1 MYLRL
6 LITVLAAMATLSSSA
21 HAAVPGPLSPA
32 DAAVFWSSP
41 DDKPPE
47 ERQTFKKENQGQHFL
62 YCDELYLDLLEPYL
76 RGIGGGYGGVG
87 TDQGYLMMGWMRAE
101 LAWLTDYDP
110 LVVAMHRIY
119 AAFFTEAETPQQFAT
134 LWQQAKL
141 GRAALEKQLAGDA
154 KLPSLLKLYNQQR
167 PYTQR
172 RIGYLKW
179 RLGKAKIKGF
189 VNDGEDYAWVR
200 GLVIAKRVRP
210 MLGNLLSDKGLV
222 GVGEA
227 SRKLNVPMRAF
238 YVSNAEQYWAYSK
251 QFRAN
256 MAALNWDAKSWLV
269 RTLASKPVNRD
280 YRYYLHAPARF
291 LEQLAK
297 PSVRLVT
304 QVVPYVAIDD
314 PSLVPLVVLP
324 AEGGRVVKW
333 ADDKDKEVRKKKA
346 EALRQGKDGPTPAG
360 PGGSEGTP

>member
-1 MYLRL
+1 MQLRL
-6 LITVLAAMATLSSSA
+6 MMIVLAMTTAVASSGL
-21 HAAVPGPLSPA
+21 AAAPGPLNAA
-32 DAAVFWSSP
+32 DAALFWSSP

-62 YCDELYLDLLEPYL
+62 YCDELYLDLFEPYL
-76 RGIGGGYGGVG
+76 RGIGGGYAGVG

-110 LVVAMHRIY
+110 LVVAMHRLY
-119 AAFFTEAETPQQFAT
+119 AAFFAEAETPEQFAA
-134 LWQQAKL
+134 LWQQSKL
-141 GRAALEKQLAGDA
+141 GRAALEKHLAGDA
-154 KLPSLLKLYNQQR
+154 KLPSLLKLYSQQR

-172 RIGYLKW
+172 RIGYLNW

-189 VNDGEDYAWVR
+189 VNDAEDYAWVR
-200 GLVIAKRVRP
+200 GLVVAKRVRP
-210 MLGNLLSDKGLV
+210 MLGNLLADKGLV
-222 GVGEA
+222 GIGEA

-256 MAALNWDAKSWLV
+256 MAALNWDGKSWLV

-280 YRYYLHAPARF
+280 YRYFLHAPSRF

-304 QVVPYVAIDD
+304 QVVPYLAIDD

-324 AEGGRVVKW
+324 AEGGRTVVW
-333 ADDKDKEVRKKKA
+333 ADGKDKEVRKKKR
-346 EALRQGKDGPTPAG
+346 EAAKTAAPAA
-360 PGGSEGTP
+360 GSEATP